1 MTPAT
6 RLLERRREM
15 LEVENGLNKQK
26 EEFSMKMESLSQR
39 REELARKETQLKESL
54 LKFDKFLQENDAK
67 RLRAIKK
74 AIEEKKI
81 KDMKEHEIQDLK
93 QYDNFI

>member
-1 MTPAT
+1 
-6 RLLERRREM
+6 M
-15 LEVENGLNKQK
+15 LEVENGLQKQK

-39 REELARKETQLKESL
+39 REELARKEAQLKESL

-74 AIEEKKI
+74 AIEERKV
-81 KDMKEHEIQDLK
+81 KDQKEQEITELK
-93 QYDNFI
+93 EQVV